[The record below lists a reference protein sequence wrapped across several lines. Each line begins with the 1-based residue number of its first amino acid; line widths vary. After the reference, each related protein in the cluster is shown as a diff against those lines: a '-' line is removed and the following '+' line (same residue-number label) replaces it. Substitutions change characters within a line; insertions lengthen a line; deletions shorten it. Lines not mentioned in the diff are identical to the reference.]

1 MPSQGTNTTSPSNVA
16 VIVETLMNVAGRW
29 LSTPGTCQGS
39 ASCSRVQRNPPLRAP
54 HLRRAR
60 RRSETSSAARPLRTQ
75 HFVLLEA
82 EFEEI
87 LCPYWNL
94 RADFVQQRDE
104 GVRSYSLKHQRNTK
118 HGGVKVK
125 QHLTDFYLMGTVIY
139 TLHSSKV
146 RGFKWQK
153 LKACSF
159 LLLFLTY
166 HIDAQP
172 VFKVIKGFYQNI
184 KQQEDALLLHCQHR
198 CILLHPSLLLTATAD
213 DYKTATVYLHSK
225 RTNSCPRHPA
235 LTTKP
240 QVEIP
245 RN

>member
-1 MPSQGTNTTSPSNVA
+1 
-16 VIVETLMNVAGRW
+16 
-29 LSTPGTCQGS
+29 
-39 ASCSRVQRNPPLRAP
+39 
-54 HLRRAR
+54 
-60 RRSETSSAARPLRTQ
+60 
-75 HFVLLEA
+75 
-82 EFEEI
+82 
-87 LCPYWNL
+87 
-94 RADFVQQRDE
+94 
-104 GVRSYSLKHQRNTK
+104 
-118 HGGVKVK
+118 
-125 QHLTDFYLMGTVIY
+125 MGTVIY

-213 DYKTATVYLHSK
+213 DYKTATPCTPKGQIHVPDTQLLQPNPK
-225 RTNSCPRHPA
+225 QKFPGT
-235 LTTKP
+235 
-240 QVEIP
+240 EII
-245 RN
+245 NLMLVKI